1 MKRASLIAGLL
12 LAIALTCSCQKQSDV
27 DVSPT
32 PYSQASHLSSSQQA
46 ETQSQANDVRT
57 ISDATVVSIKANLR
71 ETPSTSA
78 LVILELEKDGALSVL
93 ENRPVGPWYRV
104 RHVSSG
110 KTGWIHGNT
119 IKLKSAN
126 APPATEQSASG
137 SGSLSPATPQRARVA
152 TTYSGE
158 DTYINSFGEE
168 VPRPR
173 KSSSVPDGASARCR
187 DGTYSFSRS
196 RRGTCSHHGGVAEW
210 L

>member
-1 MKRASLIAGLL
+1 MKRTSLVTGLF
-12 LAIALTCSCQKQSDV
+12 LAVALICCCQKQSDAEISQTSYSKASQLASSEQV
-27 DVSPT
+27 DAQRP
-32 PYSQASHLSSSQQA
+32 
-46 ETQSQANDVRT
+46 ANEVRSNSEAVV
-57 ISDATVVSIKANLR
+57 ISTRANLR
-71 ETPSTSA
+71 ETPETSA
-78 LVILELEKDGALSVL
+78 FVILKVNKGEALSVL
-93 ENRPVGPWYRV
+93 EDQPAGPWYRV

-126 APPATEQSASG
+126 PPPATEQSASG
-137 SGSLSPATPQRARVA
+137 SGSLSPATPRRERGA

-187 DGTYSFSRS
+187 DGTYSFSRN